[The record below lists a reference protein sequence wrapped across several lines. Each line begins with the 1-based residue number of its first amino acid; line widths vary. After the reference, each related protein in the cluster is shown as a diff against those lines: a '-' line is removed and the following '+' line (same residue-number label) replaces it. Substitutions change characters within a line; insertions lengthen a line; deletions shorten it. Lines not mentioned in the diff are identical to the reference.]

1 MKIIATLFASILLAF
16 TLNSG
21 VFICDS
27 KTSKV
32 YHSTK
37 TCRGIKNCSHEI
49 KEVTL
54 KEATGTYS
62 RVACKICY
70 K

>member
-1 MKIIATLFASILLAF
+1 MKIIITLLASLLLAAAVN
-16 TLNSG
+16 TN

-27 KTSKV
+27 KTSKA

-37 TCRGIKNCSHEI
+37 TCRGIKNCSHGI